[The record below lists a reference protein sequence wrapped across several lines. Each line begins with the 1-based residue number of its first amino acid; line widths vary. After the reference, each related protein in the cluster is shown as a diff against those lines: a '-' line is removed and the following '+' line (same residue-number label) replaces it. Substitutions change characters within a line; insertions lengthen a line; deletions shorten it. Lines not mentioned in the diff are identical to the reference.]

1 LFVTVLFVTTLFVI
15 LLKLNVMNKPF
26 NYGKIAEVNYFTNRT
41 KEVKWL
47 EMQINAGINCILMSP
62 RRWGKSSL
70 VQHTANIIKKKTPK
84 IVFCFLDLY
93 NVRSEKEFLELFST
107 TIIKATSNSF
117 DDAVRNVKAVFK
129 QLIPSV
135 AISADPNAEIEL
147 SFNWKE
153 LQKNMTEVL
162 NLPEKIAAAKN
173 IQVVVCV
180 DEFQNISFM
189 EDGIAFQKKLRAH
202 WQKHQKANY
211 VLYGS
216 RRHLMMDFFTKSSMP
231 FYRFGEIMFLEKI
244 SEDHWINYIS
254 ERFVATNKKISDAY
268 AATIAQQMENHPYY
282 VQQFAQAVW
291 QQTNK
296 TVNANNLVEATED
309 LLDQY
314 TILYQKEVDMLTN
327 FQLNFLKAL
336 CNDETAFGSKKI
348 LEGYDLGTSANITR
362 IKTALQNHEIID
374 VLGKTIAFNDPLFA
388 IWLKK
393 RFFKI

>member
-1 LFVTVLFVTTLFVI
+1 
-15 LLKLNVMNKPF
+15 MSRPF

-47 EMQINAGINCILMSP
+47 ETQINASINCILVSP

-70 VQHTANIIKKKTPK
+70 VQHTALKMQKKNKE
-84 IVFCFLDLY
+84 IVFCFIDLY
-93 NVRSEKEFLELFST
+93 NIRTEKEFLELYSS
-107 TIIKATSNSF
+107 TIIKATASSF
-117 DDAVRNVKAVFK
+117 EDAVRNVKSVFK
-129 QLIPSV
+129 QLIPSI
-135 AISADPNAEIEL
+135 ALSSNPEAEIEL
-147 SFNWKE
+147 SFNWKD
-153 LQKNMTEVL
+153 LQKNITEVL
-162 NLPEKIAAAKN
+162 NLPEKIAAEKN

-216 RRHLMMDFFTKSSMP
+216 RRHLMIDFFTKTTMP
-231 FYRFGEIMFLEKI
+231 FYRFGEILFLEKI
-244 SEDHWINYIS
+244 EESHWISFIK
-254 ERFVATNKKISDAY
+254 ERFEITNKKINETL
-268 AATIAQQMENHPYY
+268 AAKIAQTVDNHPYY
-282 VQQFAQAVW
+282 VQQLSQVVW
-291 QQTNK
+291 QQAAK
-296 TVNANNLVEATED
+296 TATEKD
-309 LLDQY
+309 LINAIEELLDQY

-336 CNDETAFGSKKI
+336 CNNETSFGSTDVLQNYNI
-348 LEGYDLGTSANITR
+348 GTSANITR

-374 VLGKTIAFNDPLFA
+374 VLGKKISFNDPLFA

-393 RFFKI
+393 RFFKQTNF

>member
-1 LFVTVLFVTTLFVI
+1 
-15 LLKLNVMNKPF
+15 MNKPF
-26 NYGKIAEVNYFTNRT
+26 NYGKIAEFNYFTNRT

-70 VQHTANIIKKKTPK
+70 VQHTANTIRKKNSK

-93 NVRSEKEFLELFST
+93 NIRSEKEFLELFST
-107 TIIKATSNSF
+107 TIIKATSSSF

-147 SFNWKE
+147 SFNWKD

-162 NLPEKIAAAKN
+162 NLPEKISAAKN
-173 IQVVVCV
+173 IQVVICV

-189 EDGIAFQKKLRAH
+189 DDGIAFQKKLRAH

-211 VLYGS
+211 ILYGS
-216 RRHLMMDFFTKSSMP
+216 RRHLMLDFFTKSSMP

-244 SEDHWINYIS
+244 SEEHWVNYIVQ
-254 ERFVATNKKISDAY
+254 RFVATNKKISNTY
-268 AATIAQQMENHPYY
+268 AATIAQAMKNHPYY
-282 VQQFAQAVW
+282 VQQYAQAVW
-291 QQTNK
+291 QQTTK
-296 TVNANNLVEATED
+296 TVNANNLYEATED

-336 CNDETAFGSKKI
+336 CNNETAFGSKKV
-348 LEGYDLGTSANITR
+348 LEDYDLGTSANITR
-362 IKTALQNHEIID
+362 IKAALQNHEIID
-374 VLGKTIAFNDPLFA
+374 VLGKTITFNDPLFA
-388 IWLKK
+388 IWLQK
-393 RFFKI
+393 RYFKR

>member
-1 LFVTVLFVTTLFVI
+1 
-15 LLKLNVMNKPF
+15 MNKPF
-26 NYGKIAEVNYFTNRT
+26 NYGKIAEFNYFTNRI

-70 VQHTANIIKKKTPK
+70 VQHTVNTIRKKNSK

-93 NVRSEKEFLELFST
+93 NIRSEKEFLELFST
-107 TIIKATSNSF
+107 TIIKATSSSF

-147 SFNWKE
+147 SFNWKD

-162 NLPEKIAAAKN
+162 NLPEKISVAKN

-189 EDGIAFQKKLRAH
+189 DDGIAFQKKLRAH

-211 VLYGS
+211 ILYGS
-216 RRHLMMDFFTKSSMP
+216 RRHLMLDFFTKSSMP

-244 SEDHWINYIS
+244 SEEHWVNYIVQ
-254 ERFVATNKKISDAY
+254 RFVATNKKISNTY
-268 AATIAQQMENHPYY
+268 AATIAQAMKNHPYY
-282 VQQFAQAVW
+282 VQQYAQAVW
-291 QQTNK
+291 QQTTK
-296 TVNANNLVEATED
+296 TVNANNLYEATED

-336 CNDETAFGSKKI
+336 SNNETAFGSKKI
-348 LEGYDLGTSANITR
+348 LEDYELGTSANITR
-362 IKTALQNHEIID
+362 IKAALQNHEIID
-374 VLGKTIAFNDPLFA
+374 VLGKTITFNDPLFA
-388 IWLKK
+388 IWLQK
-393 RFFKI
+393 RYFKR

>member
-1 LFVTVLFVTTLFVI
+1 
-15 LLKLNVMNKPF
+15 MNKPF
-26 NYGKIAEVNYFTNRT
+26 NYGKIAESNYFTNRT

-70 VQHTANIIKKKTPK
+70 VQHTANIIRKKNSK

-93 NVRSEKEFLELFST
+93 NIRSEKEFLELFST
-107 TIIKATSNSF
+107 TVIKATSSSF

-135 AISADPNAEIEL
+135 AISADPTAEIEL

-153 LQKNMTEVL
+153 LQKNISEVL
-162 NLPEKIAAAKN
+162 NLPEKISLAKN

-211 VLYGS
+211 ILYGS
-216 RRHLMMDFFTKSSMP
+216 RRHLMLDFFTKSSMP

-244 SEDHWINYIS
+244 SEEHWVNYIRQ
-254 ERFVATNKKISDAY
+254 RFEATSKKINNAY
-268 AATIAQQMENHPYY
+268 SATIAQVMQNHPYY
-282 VQQFAQAVW
+282 VQQYAQAVW
-291 QQTNK
+291 QQTK
-296 TVNANNLVEATED
+296 KLVNSDNLNEAIED

-336 CNDETAFGSKKI
+336 GNNETAFGSKKI
-348 LEGYDLGTSANITR
+348 LEEYDLGTSANITR
-362 IKTALQNHEIID
+362 IKVALQNHEIID
-374 VLGKTIAFNDPLFA
+374 VLGKTITFNDPLFA
-388 IWLKK
+388 IWLQK
-393 RFFKI
+393 RFFKR

>member
-1 LFVTVLFVTTLFVI
+1 
-15 LLKLNVMNKPF
+15 MNKPF
-26 NYGKIAEVNYFTNRT
+26 NYGKIAEFNYFTNRT

-70 VQHTANIIKKKTPK
+70 VQHTANTIRKKNSK

-93 NVRSEKEFLELFST
+93 NIRSEKEFLELFST
-107 TIIKATSNSF
+107 TIIKATSSSF

-147 SFNWKE
+147 SFNWKD

-162 NLPEKIAAAKN
+162 NLPEKISVAKN

-189 EDGIAFQKKLRAH
+189 DDGIAFQKKLRAH

-211 VLYGS
+211 ILYGS
-216 RRHLMMDFFTKSSMP
+216 RRHLMLDFFTKSSMP

-244 SEDHWINYIS
+244 SEEHWVNYIVQ
-254 ERFVATNKKISDAY
+254 RFVATNKKISNTY
-268 AATIAQQMENHPYY
+268 AATIAQAMKNHPYY
-282 VQQFAQAVW
+282 VQQYAQAVW
-291 QQTNK
+291 QQTTK
-296 TVNANNLVEATED
+296 TVNANNLYEATED

-336 CNDETAFGSKKI
+336 SNNEIAFGSKKI
-348 LEGYDLGTSANITR
+348 LEDYELGTSANITR
-362 IKTALQNHEIID
+362 IKAALQNHEIID
-374 VLGKTIAFNDPLFA
+374 VLGKTITFNDPLFA
-388 IWLKK
+388 KWLEK
-393 RFFKI
+393 RYFKR

>member
-1 LFVTVLFVTTLFVI
+1 
-15 LLKLNVMNKPF
+15 MNKPF
-26 NYGKIAEVNYFTNRT
+26 NYGKIAEFNYFTNRP

-70 VQHTANIIKKKTPK
+70 VLHTANTIRKKNSK

-107 TIIKATSNSF
+107 TIIKATSSSF

-147 SFNWKE
+147 SFNWKD

-162 NLPEKIAAAKN
+162 NLPEKISVAKN

-189 EDGIAFQKKLRAH
+189 DDGIAFQKKLRAH

-211 VLYGS
+211 ILYGS
-216 RRHLMMDFFTKSSMP
+216 RRHLMLDFFTKSSMP

-244 SEDHWINYIS
+244 SEEHWVNYIVQ
-254 ERFVATNKKISDAY
+254 RFVATNKKISNTY
-268 AATIAQQMENHPYY
+268 AATIAQAMKNHPYY
-282 VQQFAQAVW
+282 VQQYAQAVW
-291 QQTNK
+291 QQTTK
-296 TVNANNLVEATED
+296 TVNANNLYEATED

-336 CNDETAFGSKKI
+336 SNNETAFGSKKI
-348 LEGYDLGTSANITR
+348 LEDYELGTSANITR
-362 IKTALQNHEIID
+362 IKAALQNHEIID
-374 VLGKTIAFNDPLFA
+374 VLGKTITFNDPLFA
-388 IWLKK
+388 IWLQK
-393 RFFKI
+393 RYFKR

>member
-1 LFVTVLFVTTLFVI
+1 
-15 LLKLNVMNKPF
+15 MNKPF
-26 NYGKIAEVNYFTNRT
+26 NYGKIAEFNYFTNRT

-70 VQHTANIIKKKTPK
+70 VQHTANIIRKKNSK

-93 NVRSEKEFLELFST
+93 NIRSEKEFLELFST
-107 TIIKATSNSF
+107 TVIKATSSSF
-117 DDAVRNVKAVFK
+117 DDAVRNVKSVFK

-135 AISADPNAEIEL
+135 AISADPTAEIEL

-153 LQKNMTEVL
+153 LQKNISEVL
-162 NLPEKIAAAKN
+162 NLPEKISLAKN

-211 VLYGS
+211 ILYGS
-216 RRHLMMDFFTKSSMP
+216 RRHLMLDFFTKSSMP

-244 SEDHWINYIS
+244 SEEHWVNYIRQ
-254 ERFVATNKKISDAY
+254 RFEATSKKINNAY
-268 AATIAQQMENHPYY
+268 SATIAQVMQNHPYY
-282 VQQFAQAVW
+282 VQQYAQAVW
-291 QQTNK
+291 QQTK
-296 TVNANNLVEATED
+296 KLVNSDNLNEAIED

-336 CNDETAFGSKKI
+336 GNNETAFGSKKI
-348 LEGYDLGTSANITR
+348 LEEYDLGTSANITR
-362 IKTALQNHEIID
+362 IKVALQNHEIID
-374 VLGKTIAFNDPLFA
+374 VLGKTITFNDPLFA
-388 IWLKK
+388 IWLQK
-393 RFFKI
+393 RFFKR

>member
-1 LFVTVLFVTTLFVI
+1 
-15 LLKLNVMNKPF
+15 MNKPF
-26 NYGKIAEVNYFTNRT
+26 NYGKIAEFNYFTNRI

-70 VQHTANIIKKKTPK
+70 VQHTANTIRKKNSK

-93 NVRSEKEFLELFST
+93 NIRSEKEFLELFST
-107 TIIKATSNSF
+107 TIIKATSSSF

-147 SFNWKE
+147 SFNWKD

-162 NLPEKIAAAKN
+162 NLPEKISVAKN

-189 EDGIAFQKKLRAH
+189 DDGIAFQKKLRAH

-211 VLYGS
+211 ILYGS
-216 RRHLMMDFFTKSSMP
+216 RRHLMLDFFTKSSMP

-244 SEDHWINYIS
+244 SEEHWVNYIVQ
-254 ERFVATNKKISDAY
+254 RFVATNKKISDAN
-268 AATIAQQMENHPYY
+268 AAIIAQVMKNHPYY
-282 VQQFAQAVW
+282 VQQYAQAVW
-291 QQTNK
+291 QQTTK
-296 TVNANNLVEATED
+296 TVNANNLHEATED

-336 CNDETAFGSKKI
+336 SNNETAFGSKKI
-348 LEGYDLGTSANITR
+348 LEDYELGTSANITR
-362 IKTALQNHEIID
+362 IKAALQNHEIID
-374 VLGKTIAFNDPLFA
+374 VLGKTITFNDPLFA
-388 IWLKK
+388 IWLQK
-393 RFFKI
+393 RYFKR

>member
-1 LFVTVLFVTTLFVI
+1 
-15 LLKLNVMNKPF
+15 MNKPF
-26 NYGKIAEVNYFTNRT
+26 NYGKIAEFNYFTNRT

-70 VQHTANIIKKKTPK
+70 VQHTANTIRKKNSK

-93 NVRSEKEFLELFST
+93 NIRSEKEFLELFST
-107 TIIKATSNSF
+107 TIIKATSSSF

-147 SFNWKE
+147 SFNWKD

-162 NLPEKIAAAKN
+162 NLPEKISVAKN

-189 EDGIAFQKKLRAH
+189 DDGIAFQKKLRAH

-211 VLYGS
+211 ILYGS
-216 RRHLMMDFFTKSSMP
+216 RRHLMLDFFTKSSMP

-244 SEDHWINYIS
+244 SEEHWVNYIVQ
-254 ERFVATNKKISDAY
+254 RFVATNKKISDAN
-268 AATIAQQMENHPYY
+268 AATIAQVMKNHPYY
-282 VQQFAQAVW
+282 VQQYAQAVW
-291 QQTNK
+291 QQTTK
-296 TVNANNLVEATED
+296 TVNANNLYEATED

-336 CNDETAFGSKKI
+336 CNNETAFGSKKV
-348 LEGYDLGTSANITR
+348 LEDYDLGTSANITR
-362 IKTALQNHEIID
+362 IKAALQNHEIID
-374 VLGKTIAFNDPLFA
+374 VLGKTITFNDPLFA
-388 IWLKK
+388 IWLQK
-393 RFFKI
+393 RYFKR

>member
-1 LFVTVLFVTTLFVI
+1 
-15 LLKLNVMNKPF
+15 MNKPF
-26 NYGKIAEVNYFTNRT
+26 NYGKIAEFNYFTNRT

-70 VQHTANIIKKKTPK
+70 VQHTVNTIRKKNSK

-93 NVRSEKEFLELFST
+93 NIRSEKEFLELFST
-107 TIIKATSNSF
+107 TIIKATSSSF

-147 SFNWKE
+147 SFNWKD

-162 NLPEKIAAAKN
+162 NLPEKISVAKN

-189 EDGIAFQKKLRAH
+189 DDGIAFQKKLRAH

-211 VLYGS
+211 ILYGS
-216 RRHLMMDFFTKSSMP
+216 RRHLMLDFFTKSSMP

-244 SEDHWINYIS
+244 SEEHWVNYIVQ
-254 ERFVATNKKISDAY
+254 RFVATNKKISNTY
-268 AATIAQQMENHPYY
+268 AATIAQAMKNHPYY
-282 VQQFAQAVW
+282 VQQYAQAVW
-291 QQTNK
+291 QQTTK
-296 TVNANNLVEATED
+296 TVNANNLYEATED

-336 CNDETAFGSKKI
+336 SNNETAFGSKKI
-348 LEGYDLGTSANITR
+348 LEDYDLGTSANITR
-362 IKTALQNHEIID
+362 IKAALQNHEIID
-374 VLGKTIAFNDPLFA
+374 VLGKTITFNDPLFA
-388 IWLKK
+388 IWLQK
-393 RFFKI
+393 RYFKR